1 MATIDLGKIRF
12 NWQGAYN
19 NSTAY
24 VINDVVSSGGNSYI
38 CKLASTGNAVSN
50 GTYWDLMSSAG
61 TNGTD
66 LTSTLTTQGDVLYRD
81 GSGLQRLAKG
91 TASQVLKMNS
101 SANAPEW
108 GADQGGSLN
117 LISNTTLSS
126 TSAVEYSS
134 LDGDTYY
141 QYLLVATGVAY
152 STSASLYLRFGD
164 SSTINTGA
172 SYYYFYEKLYGG
184 GGTGY
189 SASAGASTTFI
200 RLTEEQSAGGT
211 NTSDGRYALHGAW
224 YISGLNTTISSSTAG
239 RTACVQG
246 TYTNMASSGYLNG
259 GNSFGSEQAIAT
271 RAVNRFQIY
280 PSSGNFHSGFFSLYG
295 ISHS

>member
-66 LTSTLTTQGDVLYRD
+66 LTSTLTAQGDVLYRD

-91 TASQVLKMNS
+91 TASQQLAMNS

-108 GADQGGSLN
+108 ITPSGGGFVKIAGATFSGSTTVVINHADFDMDQAV
-117 LISNTTLSS
+117 S
-126 TSAVEYSS
+126 TGY
-134 LDGDTYY
+134 DGYK
-141 QYLLVATGVAY
+141 
-152 STSASLYLRFGD
+152 LYLNVNSNGATNNIQMRASDDNG
-164 SSTINTGA
+164 SSYLSTATYNYQTSGR
-172 SYYYFYEKLYGG
+172 YGG
-184 GGTGY
+184 GDNHIHKYGENEWGLMQPRVLNAVTDQSMVVEMTMIKSRYTASVCFSALVQWMWQDG
-189 SASAGASTTFI
+189 ASAGDTAT
-200 RLTEEQSAGGT
+200 GT
-211 NTSDGRYALHGAW
+211 QALQQH
-224 YISGLNTTISSSTAG
+224 SSTVDALQLISTVSTIDG
-239 RTACVQG
+239 CWT
-246 TYTNMASSGYLNG
+246 
-259 GNSFGSEQAIAT
+259 
-271 RAVNRFQIY
+271 
-280 PSSGNFHSGFFSLYG
+280 LYG
-295 ISHS
+295 MTA